1 MPWRGIRISS
11 AVVNDDGHIAL
22 SGSVDDTPKL
32 WDVENARELRTV
44 PKHTEAVY
52 AVALAADGRTAL
64 STVRGKKLKLWD
76 VDSSRELRAL
86 AGKYGSVR
94 AVALSRDLQGAR
106 ADPRSLDAAE
116 LQTHRWKWLS
126 RGNGVQVF

>member
-1 MPWRGIRISS
+1 MPRKSSAKPSRVAANCMPWRGIRISS
-11 AVVNDDGHIAL
+11 AVVND
-22 SGSVDDTPKL
+22 
-32 WDVENARELRTV
+32 
-44 PKHTEAVY
+44 
-52 AVALAADGRTAL
+52 DGRTAL